1 MGRGSLCDPSRP
13 RWQAY
18 ARAPRVLRRRTLRS
32 GVRGA
37 KASTY
42 KLLHTRPRSSCSSVC
57 VGPVQS
63 RSRDHMRCKALQR
76 RVFEP
81 PYPARAPHV
90 LMDHRRCSRQSVVVV
105 CAYGEPII
113 HRLEGAER
121 TRSQLADSWPPSERT
136 CDRGTPRVLR
146 PPRLSSPHSQAPRV
160 ITHDRKPS
168 QGAFAR
174 PAVVLRIC
182 MASSVSC

>member
-1 MGRGSLCDPSRP
+1 MTTLTDPSRP

-18 ARAPRVLRRRTLRS
+18 ARAPTVLRGRTLRS

-37 KASTY
+37 TASTY
-42 KLLHTRPRSSCSSVC
+42 KLSHARPRRSCSREG

-90 LMDHRRCSRQSVVVV
+90 LMDHRRWCVRMASLSF
-105 CAYGEPII
+105 II
-113 HRLEGAER
+113 WKGRNGREVSWRTVGRRARGPVIEAPARLTSTAPLESTSTGAAR
-121 TRSQLADSWPPSERT
+121 
-136 CDRGTPRVLR
+136 DRR
-146 PPRLSSPHSQAPRV
+146 
-160 ITHDRKPS
+160 PS

-182 MASSVSC
+182 TASSTEVETASTPSLGRQ

>member
-1 MGRGSLCDPSRP
+1 MTTLTDPSRP

-18 ARAPRVLRRRTLRS
+18 ARAPTVLRGRTLRS

-37 KASTY
+37 TASTY
-42 KLLHTRPRSSCSSVC
+42 KLSHARPRRSCSREG

-90 LMDHRRCSRQSVVVV
+90 LMDHRRWCVRMASLSFILWKGRNGREVSWRTVGRRARGPVIEAPHASYVHRASRVPGRLRK
-105 CAYGEPII
+105 A
-113 HRLEGAER
+113 HRCI
-121 TRSQLADSWPPSERT
+121 ADMH
-136 CDRGTPRVLR
+136 GVIRVLFTEVETA
-146 PPRLSSPHSQAPRV
+146 S
-160 ITHDRKPS
+160 TPS
-168 QGAFAR
+168 LGRQ
-174 PAVVLRIC
+174 
-182 MASSVSC
+182 